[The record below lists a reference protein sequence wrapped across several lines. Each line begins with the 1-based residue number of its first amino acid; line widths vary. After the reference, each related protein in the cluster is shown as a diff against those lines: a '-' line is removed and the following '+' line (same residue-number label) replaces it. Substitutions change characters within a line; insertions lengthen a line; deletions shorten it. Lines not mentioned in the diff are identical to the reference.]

1 MEKSRF
7 QFLTADV
14 VALEAEAAAE
24 EKQLK
29 ELALAAVARQAKNLA
44 AQARLQTARQNRA
57 VAAAAPHQVE
67 ADVAHRSNPV
77 TFIQID

>member
-44 AQARLQTARQNRA
+44 AQARLQTARQNLA
-57 VAAAAPHQVE
+57 VAAAAPQVG